1 MRFVSAFEVLVY
13 KTMLPD
19 VWQPIT
25 SLSPPSVTLLLMS
38 ASRTHI
44 EARFYLMT
52 SSATSLNALNHHSCF
67 PVQLVFKK
75 KGYFRG
81 DFIKGVMPLGN
92 FLRYLLRYATLAT
105 ELWASAFLGLCG
117 GHSSGAAGS
126 LMDEPIVP
134 WLCDKWTNTGWRIM
148 VEGAV
153 RQWMVS
159 KRPENM
165 TAAASC

>member
-1 MRFVSAFEVLVY
+1 MAANHKFLTTQCYTSIHVSF
-13 KTMLPD
+13 KD
-19 VWQPIT
+19 SRR
-25 SLSPPSVTLLLMS
+25 SLFLSDKLISHVSQCPEST
-38 ASRTHI
+38 
-44 EARFYLMT
+44 
-52 SSATSLNALNHHSCF
+52 SCF
-67 PVQLVFKK
+67 PVQQFFQKN
-75 KGYFRG
+75 GYFRK
-81 DFIKGVMPLGN
+81 DFIKGVLPLGN

-117 GHSSGAAGS
+117 GCSSGAAGS

-134 WLCDKWTNTGWRIM
+134 WLCDKWTNTGWRIT

-165 TAAASC
+165 TAAARC